1 MIMMKVAYHVDDEF
15 ETTDGFGI
23 LDLSVD
29 GRNIIVSDIKIAI
42 SKIVSN
48 GKTFIFPNRIII
60 NKISI
65 IQAQMIDRVEIDQ
78 NHAFF
83 MRNTTNI
90 TIPIKSILTNVDGG
104 CNMISFHG
112 FDMSNAHISADSDL
126 IKIDNALGIFPRIC
140 DSRIGLI
147 SFSFPNIFHF
157 DSDQDNSLRL
167 VSSLVGK
174 VHIQNLCVGND
185 KSNKRNFEL
194 LALSNGTVLEIL
206 NIQYVEFHDEHSSV
220 EINIDK
226 ISQLL
231 NIETEDDTKVRIQ
244 R

>member
-1 MIMMKVAYHVDDEF
+1 MKVAYHVDDEF

-206 NIQYVEFHDEHSSV
+206 NIQYVEFHDEHSSI

>member
-1 MIMMKVAYHVDDEF
+1 MKVAYHVDDEF

>member
-1 MIMMKVAYHVDDEF
+1 MMKVAYHVDDEF

-206 NIQYVEFHDEHSSV
+206 NIQYVEFHDEHSSI

>member
-1 MIMMKVAYHVDDEF
+1 MKVAYHVDDEF

-23 LDLSVD
+23 IDLVID
-29 GRNIIVSDIKIAI
+29 GKDIVVSAIRMTI
-42 SKIVSN
+42 SKMMSN
-48 GKTFIFPNRIII
+48 GKTFVFPNRIII

-65 IQAQMIDRVEIDQ
+65 IQAQVIDRVEIDQ
-78 NHAFF
+78 SHAFF
-83 MRNTTNI
+83 MRNTTNQ

-126 IKIDNALGIFPRIC
+126 IKVDNSLGVFPRVH

-157 DSDQDNSLRL
+157 DSNQDNSLRL
-167 VSSLVGK
+167 VSSLIGK

-185 KSNKRNFEL
+185 KSNRQNFEL
-194 LALSNGTVLEIL
+194 LALSDGTVLEIL
-206 NIQYVEFHDEHSSV
+206 NIQYVEFHDEHSSI

-226 ISQLL
+226 VSQLL

>member
-1 MIMMKVAYHVDDEF
+1 MMKVAYHVDDEF

>member
-1 MIMMKVAYHVDDEF
+1 MMKVAYHVDDEF

-206 NIQYVEFHDEHSSV
+206 NIQYVEFHDGHSSI